1 MARAARDTDSINTG
15 HTCDATSTIV
25 AGLAP
30 RVKINGLIAAVTG
43 DAIAPHEILSGTVC
57 VPHVATVGLGSSRVH
72 FHGKRAARK
81 DDSADAGSI
90 TGHSDNVD
98 IGD

>member
-1 MARAARDTDSINTG
+1 MARAARDTDTIATG
-15 HTCDATSTIV
+15 HECDTTSTIV

-30 RVKINGLIAAVTG
+30 RVKINGLMAAVKG
-43 DAIAPHEILSGTVC
+43 DVIAPHTILSGIVC
-57 VPHVATVGLGSSRVH
+57 VPHAAVVNAGSSRVH
-72 FHGKRAARK
+72 FHGVPAARK

-90 TGHSDNVD
+90 TGSSNDVD